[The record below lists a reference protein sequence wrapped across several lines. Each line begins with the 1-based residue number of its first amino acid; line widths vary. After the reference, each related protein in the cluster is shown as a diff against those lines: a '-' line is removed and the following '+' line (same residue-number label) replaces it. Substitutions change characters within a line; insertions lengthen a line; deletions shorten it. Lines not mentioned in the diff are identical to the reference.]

1 MADPTRRTPAEDG
14 GYRHVLRL
22 VVPMVLSNA
31 AFTVMQ
37 FTDRVLVAR
46 FSSESIQAAMP
57 AGILTFCLLSLFAA
71 TAGYAGT
78 FVAQYHGAGDRRA
91 TIRSCAAGVWLTVL
105 FLPFFALLMPL
116 CSWILSLAARD
127 PALFALEDRYAFWM
141 LLGAPLVSLHWVLS
155 GYLTGRNR
163 VVANA
168 LVTVAGCAVNVALDV
183 WLVFGGAGV
192 PALGLE
198 GAGIATFASVALQDA
213 ILVAVI
219 LAEREV
225 RALPRRELLRPD
237 WGLVRRIVRFGLPA
251 GVQLCFD
258 MASFSVFVLLTG
270 RLDDLSLATSN
281 VAFSINNLAFA
292 PLMGFSNVAAILA
305 GQFQGAE
312 KPRLAQSSVMRC
324 LRLAW
329 VYMALCAAVF
339 LLLPETLLGAFRSPD
354 APYTAADM
362 AALGRSLLA
371 MLAAWGMFDTMNVV
385 FLGALKGAGDTR
397 FAMAW
402 LLGTEWAIYVPA
414 VAIVMILCGGG
425 IVDAWWIQLLYVI
438 LLSSGLYVRWRRGKW
453 MSIKLVGSSFEAGVS
468 LGSNLGDRAENLRRA
483 VRLLAETPGVR
494 LLGRSAIYETEPVDV
509 PSEFAA
515 QDYLNAVAVFDVSLP
530 LADWS
535 ARCHAVEDE
544 LGRVRTGYHHPRTI
558 DVDLL
563 YCGETVRDEPHLHLP
578 HPQIASRRFVCEPLA
593 ELRPGLRLPGL
604 PDTVAGLLA
613 ALPPR
618 PAVRPSGDRWDAPPP
633 PAKPPA

>member
-1 MADPTRRTPAEDG
+1 MRPRNATMEETIRQKPADDG

-37 FTDRVLVAR
+37 FTDRVLVTR
-46 FSSESIQAAMP
+46 FSSDAIQAALP
-57 AGILTFCLLSLFAA
+57 AGILTFCLLSLFSA

-91 TIRSCAAGVWLTVL
+91 TIRSCAAGVWLTIL
-105 FLPFFALLMPL
+105 FLPFFAALLPL

-127 PALFALEDRYAFWM
+127 AALFALEDRYAFWM
-141 LLGAPLVSLHWVLS
+141 LLGAAPVSLHWVLS

-168 LVTVAGCAVNVALDV
+168 LVTVAGCAANVALDV
-183 WLVFGGAGV
+183 WLIYGGRGV

-198 GAGIATFASVALQDA
+198 GAGIATFASVVLQDLVLLA
-213 ILVAVI
+213 IVF
-219 LAEREV
+219 AERDV
-225 RALPRRELLRPD
+225 RAMPRRELLRPD

-270 RLDDLSLATSN
+270 RLDELSLATSN

-305 GQFQGAE
+305 GQFQGAA
-312 KPRLAQSSVMRC
+312 KPRLAQKSVMRC

-329 VYMALCAAVF
+329 SYMAVCAVVF

-354 APYTAADM
+354 APYTAAEM
-362 AALGRSLLA
+362 AALGRTLLA
-371 MLAAWGMFDTMNVV
+371 MLAAWGMFDTVNVV

-402 LLGTEWAIYVPA
+402 LLGTEWTLYVPA
-414 VAIVMILCGGG
+414 VALAMVAFHGG
-425 IVDAWWIQLLYVI
+425 ILAAWWIQLAYIV
-438 LLSSGLYVRWRRGKW
+438 LLSTGLYVRWLRGRW
-453 MSIKLVGSSFEAGVS
+453 MSIKLV
-468 LGSNLGDRAENLRRA
+468 
-483 VRLLAETPGVR
+483 
-494 LLGRSAIYETEPVDV
+494 
-509 PSEFAA
+509 
-515 QDYLNAVAVFDVSLP
+515 
-530 LADWS
+530 
-535 ARCHAVEDE
+535 
-544 LGRVRTGYHHPRTI
+544 
-558 DVDLL
+558 
-563 YCGETVRDEPHLHLP
+563 
-578 HPQIASRRFVCEPLA
+578 
-593 ELRPGLRLPGL
+593 
-604 PDTVAGLLA
+604 
-613 ALPPR
+613 
-618 PAVRPSGDRWDAPPP
+618 
-633 PAKPPA
+633 

>member
-1 MADPTRRTPAEDG
+1 MTDPARQRPAEDG

-46 FSSESIQAAMP
+46 FSSEAIQAAMP
-57 AGILTFCLLSLFAA
+57 AGILTFCLLSLFSA

-91 TIRSCAAGVWLTVL
+91 TIRSCVAGVWLTVL
-105 FLPFFALLMPL
+105 FLPFFALLLPL
-116 CSWILSLAARD
+116 CSRILSLAARD
-127 PALFALEDRYAFWM
+127 AALFALEDRYAFWM
-141 LLGAPLVSLHWVLS
+141 LLGAPFVSLHWVLS

-168 LVTVAGCAVNVALDV
+168 LVTVAGCAVNVGLDV
-183 WLVFGGAGV
+183 WLIFGGAGV
-192 PALGLE
+192 PALGLA
-198 GAGIATFASVALQDA
+198 GAGMATFASVVLQDA
-213 ILVAVI
+213 ILAAVI

-225 RALPRRELLRPD
+225 RALPRRELLLPD

-312 KPRLAQSSVMRC
+312 KPRLAQDSVMRC

-329 VYMALCAAVF
+329 VYMALCAVAF

-354 APYTAADM
+354 APYTAAQM

-414 VAIVMILCGGG
+414 VAIVMVVCGGG
-425 IVDAWWIQLLYVI
+425 IVAAWWIQLLYVI
-438 LLSSGLYVRWRRGKW
+438 LLSIGLYVRWRRGRW
-453 MSIKLVGSSFEAGVS
+453 MDIRLVEKGGSGPCGGDGGV
-468 LGSNLGDRAENLRRA
+468 
-483 VRLLAETPGVR
+483 
-494 LLGRSAIYETEPVDV
+494 
-509 PSEFAA
+509 
-515 QDYLNAVAVFDVSLP
+515 VS
-530 LADWS
+530 
-535 ARCHAVEDE
+535 
-544 LGRVRTGYHHPRTI
+544 
-558 DVDLL
+558 
-563 YCGETVRDEPHLHLP
+563 
-578 HPQIASRRFVCEPLA
+578 
-593 ELRPGLRLPGL
+593 
-604 PDTVAGLLA
+604 
-613 ALPPR
+613 
-618 PAVRPSGDRWDAPPP
+618 SGA
-633 PAKPPA
+633 

>member
-1 MADPTRRTPAEDG
+1 METVPAQPKRPAPAEDG

-46 FSSESIQAAMP
+46 FSSEAIQASLP
-57 AGILTFCLLSLFAA
+57 AGVLTFCLMSLFTA

-105 FLPFFALLMPL
+105 FLPFFALLLPL

-127 PALFALEDRYAFWM
+127 AALFALEDRYAFWM

-168 LVTVAGCAVNVALDV
+168 LVTVAGCAVNVGLDL
-183 WLVFGGAGV
+183 WLIFGGGGL

-213 ILVAVI
+213 ALAAIV

-237 WGLVRRIVRFGLPA
+237 WGLVRRIVRFGLPS

-258 MASFSVFVLLTG
+258 MASFSVFILLTG
-270 RLDDLSLATSN
+270 RLDALSLTTSN
-281 VAFSINNLAFA
+281 VAFSINNLAFS
-292 PLMGFSNVAAILA
+292 PLIGFGTVASILA
-305 GQFQGAE
+305 GQFQGAGR
-312 KPRLAQSSVMRC
+312 PHVAQASVMRC

-329 VYMALCAAVF
+329 TYMAACALAFV
-339 LLLPETLLGAFRSPD
+339 LLPATLLGAFRPPD
-354 APYTAADM
+354 APFTVEQMTD
-362 AALGRSLLA
+362 LGRILLA
-371 MLAAWGMFDTMNVV
+371 MLAAWGLFDTANVV

-397 FAMAW
+397 FAMVW
-402 LLGTEWAIYVPA
+402 LLGTEWTLYVPC
-414 VAIVMILCGGG
+414 VAIVLRALDGG
-425 IVDAWWIQLLYVI
+425 ILAGWTVQLAYII
-438 LLSSGLYVRWRRGKW
+438 LLSSGLYLRWRRGKW
-453 MSIKLVGSSFEAGVS
+453 MS
-468 LGSNLGDRAENLRRA
+468 
-483 VRLLAETPGVR
+483 VRLV
-494 LLGRSAIYETEPVDV
+494 
-509 PSEFAA
+509 
-515 QDYLNAVAVFDVSLP
+515 
-530 LADWS
+530 
-535 ARCHAVEDE
+535 
-544 LGRVRTGYHHPRTI
+544 
-558 DVDLL
+558 
-563 YCGETVRDEPHLHLP
+563 
-578 HPQIASRRFVCEPLA
+578 
-593 ELRPGLRLPGL
+593 
-604 PDTVAGLLA
+604 
-613 ALPPR
+613 
-618 PAVRPSGDRWDAPPP
+618 
-633 PAKPPA
+633 

>member
-46 FSSESIQAAMP
+46 FSSDAIQAAMP
-57 AGILTFCLLSLFAA
+57 AGILTFCLMSLFTA

-91 TIRSCAAGVWLTVL
+91 TIRSCAAGVWLTIL
-105 FLPFFALLMPL
+105 FLPFFAALLPL

-127 PALFALEDRYAFWM
+127 AALFALEDRYAFWM
-141 LLGAPLVSLHWVLS
+141 LLGAPFVSLHWVLS

-168 LVTVAGCAVNVALDV
+168 LVTVVGCVGNVALDV
-183 WLVFGGAGV
+183 WLIFGGRGV

-198 GAGIATFASVALQDA
+198 GAGIATFVSVVLQDA
-213 ILVAVI
+213 ILAVVI

-225 RALPRRELLRPD
+225 RATPLRELLRPD

-270 RLDDLSLATSN
+270 RLDELSLATSN

-292 PLMGFSNVAAILA
+292 PLLGFSNVAAILA
-305 GQFQGAE
+305 GQFQGAG
-312 KPRLAQSSVMRC
+312 KPGLAQGSVMRC

-329 VYMALCAAVF
+329 TYMALCAVAF

-354 APYTAADM
+354 APYSAAEM
-362 AALGRSLLA
+362 AKLGRVLLA

-402 LLGTEWAIYVPA
+402 LLGTEWALYVPA
-414 VAIVMILCGGG
+414 VALAMVAFDGG
-425 IVDAWWIQLLYVI
+425 ILAAWWIQLAYIV
-438 LLSSGLYVRWRRGKW
+438 LLSAGLYVRWRRGKW
-453 MSIKLVGSSFEAGVS
+453 MSIRLVEA
-468 LGSNLGDRAENLRRA
+468 
-483 VRLLAETPGVR
+483 P
-494 LLGRSAIYETEPVDV
+494 
-509 PSEFAA
+509 AA
-515 QDYLNAVAVFDVSLP
+515 
-530 LADWS
+530 
-535 ARCHAVEDE
+535 
-544 LGRVRTGYHHPRTI
+544 
-558 DVDLL
+558 
-563 YCGETVRDEPHLHLP
+563 
-578 HPQIASRRFVCEPLA
+578 
-593 ELRPGLRLPGL
+593 
-604 PDTVAGLLA
+604 AG
-613 ALPPR
+613 
-618 PAVRPSGDRWDAPPP
+618 
-633 PAKPPA
+633 

>member
-1 MADPTRRTPAEDG
+1 MEGTSVQPKKKAPAEDG

-46 FSSESIQAAMP
+46 FSSEAIQAAMP
-57 AGILTFCLLSLFAA
+57 AGILTFCLMSLFTA

-105 FLPFFALLMPL
+105 FLPFFAALLPL

-127 PALFALEDRYAFWM
+127 AALFALEDRYAFWM
-141 LLGAPLVSLHWVLS
+141 LLGAPFVSLHWVLS

-168 LVTVAGCAVNVALDV
+168 LVTVAGCAANVALDV
-183 WLVFGGAGV
+183 WLIYGGRGV

-198 GAGIATFASVALQDA
+198 GAGIATFASVVLQDA
-213 ILVAVI
+213 ILAAVI

-225 RALPRRELLRPD
+225 RATPRRELLRPD

-292 PLMGFSNVAAILA
+292 PLLGFSNVASILA
-305 GQFQGAE
+305 GQFQGAG
-312 KPRLAQSSVMRC
+312 KPKFAQGSVMRC

-329 VYMALCAAVF
+329 TYMALCAVAF

-354 APYTAADM
+354 APYTAAEM
-362 AALGRSLLA
+362 AKLGRVLLA

-402 LLGTEWAIYVPA
+402 LLGTEWALYVPA
-414 VAIVMILCGGG
+414 VALAMVAFDGG
-425 IVDAWWIQLLYVI
+425 ILAAWWIQLAYIV
-438 LLSSGLYVRWRRGKW
+438 LLSTGLYVRWRRGRW
-453 MSIKLVGSSFEAGVS
+453 MSIRLVEA
-468 LGSNLGDRAENLRRA
+468 
-483 VRLLAETPGVR
+483 P
-494 LLGRSAIYETEPVDV
+494 
-509 PSEFAA
+509 AA
-515 QDYLNAVAVFDVSLP
+515 
-530 LADWS
+530 
-535 ARCHAVEDE
+535 
-544 LGRVRTGYHHPRTI
+544 
-558 DVDLL
+558 
-563 YCGETVRDEPHLHLP
+563 
-578 HPQIASRRFVCEPLA
+578 
-593 ELRPGLRLPGL
+593 
-604 PDTVAGLLA
+604 AG
-613 ALPPR
+613 
-618 PAVRPSGDRWDAPPP
+618 
-633 PAKPPA
+633 